1 MGWAAPGLAQAVS
14 DPLLGGRLVLMPRRV
29 RFYYA
34 YCREEGVDEDHYS
47 DREQA
52 NMVPR
57 ATEQFSLHKGTI
69 MRNFRTLIAA
79 TSVALSSAMAAY
91 AQNQN
96 PLPLATDVLVRYGD
110 DVEGWTVFANQ
121 TRGGCLI
128 VRTDGPNAVQMG
140 VTANQEVG
148 YLGVFTKADI
158 GLQNGGT
165 SDIFVSIANHLYKG
179 VATSTT
185 SGELK
190 GGYSGGYILTDDP
203 NFKRDVAKQYE
214 MIVFP
219 ETTGTFVVDLKGTF
233 KAMAAGRK
241 CLKQ

>member
-1 MGWAAPGLAQAVS
+1 
-14 DPLLGGRLVLMPRRV
+14 
-29 RFYYA
+29 
-34 YCREEGVDEDHYS
+34 
-47 DREQA
+47 
-52 NMVPR
+52 
-57 ATEQFSLHKGTI
+57 
-69 MRNFRTLIAA
+69 MRNFMTLIAA
-79 TSVALSSAMAAY
+79 ASVALSSAMAAY
-91 AQNQN
+91 AQN
-96 PLPLATDVLVRYGD
+96 PLPKASDVLVRFGD
-110 DVEGWTVFANQ
+110 DVENWTVYKNQ
-121 TRGGCLI
+121 TRGDCLI
-128 VRTDGPNAVQMG
+128 VRSDGPSSVQMG

-219 ETTGTFVVDLKGTF
+219 ETKGTFVVDLKGTF